1 MCVLILERVSTT
13 LNQGKVPMLTSRAV
27 DGDDDR
33 HRWIELQYGFRPSV
47 DVADVVSV
55 DEV

>member
-1 MCVLILERVSTT
+1 MCVLILERVSPP
-13 LNQGKVPMLTSRAV
+13 LNKGKVPMLTSRAV

-47 DVADVVSV
+47 GVADEVSV